1 MSFWIIN
8 DEDNDASCHI
18 KKWLHIDD
26 LAVTVND
33 AAPWCEVVVLEVKT
47 LVYLFR
53 RSMPTV

>member
-47 LVYLFR
+47 LV
-53 RSMPTV
+53 